1 MTGVAPPFVLSTE
14 TTTLST
20 SSYPGYPLILVFC
33 QSKNQIRMVTGK
45 PLALPTLVYSGYIF
59 PVILSIHAPARG
71 ATSEYIF
78 PFNLSYGIKE
88 RVFPLSPISDNG
100 HHFEHTCAYFSPL
113 TQN

>member
-45 PLALPTLVYSGYIF
+45 PFALPTLVYS
-59 PVILSIHAPARG
+59 A
-71 ATSEYIF
+71 YIF
-78 PFNLSYGIKE
+78 PFNLSYGIKDL
-88 RVFPLSPISDNG
+88 VFPPSLILDNG
-100 HHFEHTCAYFSPL
+100 HHCEHA
-113 TQN
+113 

>member
-45 PLALPTLVYSGYIF
+45 PLALPTLVYS
-59 PVILSIHAPARG
+59 A
-71 ATSEYIF
+71 YIF
-78 PFNLSYGIKE
+78 PFKFSYGTKE
-88 RVFPLSPISDNG
+88 RIFDHLDVSASFHHEEHAFAYLSA
-100 HHFEHTCAYFSPL
+100 FW
-113 TQN
+113 QK